1 MAQSR
6 RFTLS
11 LPEDQR
17 NSREAANEQPAIT
30 ANTIWRSE
38 DFCGW
43 KRCGWL
49 LSQYV
54 ISE

>member
-1 MAQSR
+1 MAR
-6 RFTLS
+6 VAALYLS

-17 NSREAANEQPAIT
+17 NSRETANEQPAIT